1 MIVNGA
7 MSAWALLSMGPTVLA
22 EAASAGVGIFAWN
35 DSRSR
40 KVLTGAS
47 AYDDRLVE
55 KYARLSNE
63 NDPFNCPSLQNVLEF
78 SGRLARVPLDQYAGI
93 VVRAAYFEEKG
104 PWSGSISRFSETARR
119 YLDEISSKIVHE
131 LYQIAAYAK
140 DMKLAH
146 GAISQLI
153 TEVAE
158 RYDGLAANLLQLASV
173 TPERFSGRHLIE
185 LRRTIITF
193 PRRANPGVPIFEEEL
208 GASLQSV
215 HDAIDRYA
223 AKNPRIY
230 AEEAEEAVKRWEK
243 GDLIFGDRIFYLEGM
258 DISHRRRFFINELY
272 CYAIKM
278 VERRERVSHL
288 AKAALTQ
295 LIQEAVKGDIL
306 AAERVLDTAARNPYI
321 FTVRHRLTIKDRG
334 DIDSGDDVVSYLR
347 KVEGAID
354 EKVRL
359 DAKIR
364 QEALAVAPV
373 HSGVTIS
380 S

>member
-78 SGRLARVPLDQYAGI
+78 SGRLARVPLDQ
-93 VVRAAYFEEKG
+93 
-104 PWSGSISRFSETARR
+104 
-119 YLDEISSKIVHE
+119 
-131 LYQIAAYAK
+131 IAAYSK

-173 TPERFSGRHLIE
+173 TQERFSGRHLIE